1 MANSLMLLILG
12 AISCAGGM
20 NLAMMAMEGN
30 NAAMWLTAFGAIGSG
45 LACMIGSFERVDTG
59 NE

>member
-20 NLAMMAMEGN
+20 NLAMSAMNGGN
-30 NAAMWLTAFGAIGSG
+30 PALWLTAFGAIGAG
-45 LACMIGSFERVDTG
+45 LACMIGSFERVGD
-59 NE
+59 E

>member
-1 MANSLMLLILG
+1 MLLILG

-30 NAAMWLTAFGAIGSG
+30 NAALWLTAFGAIGAG